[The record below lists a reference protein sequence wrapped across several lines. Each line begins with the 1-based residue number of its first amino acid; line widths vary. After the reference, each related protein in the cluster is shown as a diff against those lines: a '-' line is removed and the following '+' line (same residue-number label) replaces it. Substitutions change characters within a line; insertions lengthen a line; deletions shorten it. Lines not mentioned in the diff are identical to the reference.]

1 MQIKE
6 KVAISDDLHN
16 LAGAAGFEPT
26 KWRNQNPLP
35 YHLATPQLFFHYIK
49 LASKLQELKD
59 FFNEKLGSTIEHCIN
74 NKEREADLI
83 LECKSLSTKLV
94 NEIDKM
100 GPFGAGNHK
109 PKIILKNVVI
119 LKIDLIGKNKTNLRL
134 LVADDDIN
142 KLSNSVVA
150 MCFRSGENDDLYK
163 SLKRGDKISLFG
175 ELNINNWMGKQSIQ
189 FIIEDFL
196 K

>member
-1 MQIKE
+1 MLTKLDNGYRGSCRSIHGVDIGSAIIEGKL
-6 KVAISDDLHN
+6 KNIISDGGGHAM
-16 LAGAAGFEPT
+16 AGGFSIE
-26 KWRNQNPLP
+26 
-35 YHLATPQLFFHYIK
+35 H
-49 LASKLQELKD
+49 SKLQELKD
-59 FFNEKLGSTIEHCIN
+59 FFNEKLGPTIEHCIN

-134 LVADDDIN
+134 LVADDDVN
-142 KLSNSVVA
+142 KLSNSIVA
-150 MCFRSGENDDLYK
+150 MCFRSGEDDSLYK
-163 SLKRGDKISLFG
+163 ALKKGDKISLFG
-175 ELNINNWMGKQSIQ
+175 EVNINNWMGKQSLQ